1 MIDSQT
7 ASTWKSSFYESPKY
21 TTLTSTMSAFFDLG
35 YQSVLV
41 YGLGLLCGFAVHRGI
56 FIHGEWHV
64 QAPQILLGHLWL
76 FSCFAGLSRC
86 YSGTAIGEL
95 SHALLILSA
104 GYLPGLFT
112 SIALYRVIFHQL
124 STAGF
129 KGPWYARIT
138 KLWHIWACRGCKNH
152 LVLEKL
158 HEQYGDFVRT
168 GVFMAVDG
176 PRSECIKA
184 EWYDIL
190 HPDRALVTTRI
201 KPIHAA
207 RRREWNRGFS
217 AQALIQ
223 HESKILKYIE
233 QLDLCI
239 EADAKARV
247 PSEVR
252 DLFFWFGFD
261 VMGDFVFSK
270 SFDMLH
276 QQQWHHII
284 VRLQRALSLLGPF
297 SPAPWLIQVGFKLGP
312 RVNVLKD
319 WFDMVAWCER
329 QMRVRLDDATPKPA
343 MPDLAHYL
351 MELDDGQTE
360 KKDRLTWL
368 FGDSLLA
375 IVAGSEP
382 TAAALIGIFC
392 EMSKHPEHADKIYEE
407 LKDVDAT
414 NLKILTSLPHLNAV
428 INEGLRLYPALL
440 TGGARKTTENGATI
454 GGTFIPPHTTIIAPR
469 HVISR
474 REDCFEQANDFIPE
488 RWTTRPE
495 MIRNAAA
502 FAPFGTGHHSC
513 LGRFLAMDTMR
524 FVVAKLVKKYHFR
537 LAPGETGNRVFDDI
551 KDQFTS
557 NPGPLSLCFELR

>member
-1 MIDSQT
+1 MTVLLSSDSSLRG
-7 ASTWKSSFYESPKY
+7 A
-21 TTLTSTMSAFFDLG
+21 LLC
-35 YQSVLV
+35 
-41 YGLGLLCGFAVHRGI
+41 GLGLLCGLAAHHGL

-64 QAPQILLGHLWL
+64 QAPQIVLGHVW
-76 FSCFAGLSRC
+76 FFFCFAAASVYYEGSAVGEASR
-86 YSGTAIGEL
+86 
-95 SHALLILSA
+95 ALLVLSA
-104 GYLPGLFT
+104 GYVPGLLA
-112 SIALYRVIFHQL
+112 SIVLYRLFFHRL
-124 STAGF
+124 TRAGF
-129 KGPWYARIT
+129 RGPWYARVS
-138 KLWHIWACRGCKNH
+138 KLWHVWAARDCKNH

-158 HEQYGDFVRT
+158 HEEYGDFVRT
-168 GVFMAVDG
+168 GPSEITVFHPGVFMGVDG

-190 HPDRALVTTRI
+190 HPDRALVTTRV

-233 QLDLCI
+233 QLDSCI
-239 EADAKARV
+239 AADAAAGV
-247 PSEVR
+247 ASEVR
-252 DLFFWFGFD
+252 NLFFWFGFD

-297 SPAPWLIQVGFKLGP
+297 SPAPWLIQVGFKLAP
-312 RVNVLKD
+312 RVGVLRD
-319 WFDMVAWCER
+319 WFDMVEWCER
-329 QMRVRLDDATPKPA
+329 QMRARLDDEKPKPVV
-343 MPDLAHYL
+343 PDLAYYL
-351 MELDDGQTE
+351 MEMDDGQTGMQ
-360 KKDRLTWL
+360 DRLTWL

-382 TAAALIGIFC
+382 TAAALIGVFC
-392 EMSKHPEHADKIYEE
+392 ELAKHPHHAEKIYDE
-407 LKDVDAT
+407 LRDVDIT
-414 NLKILTSLPHLNAV
+414 DLKTLTSLPHLNAV

-454 GGTFIPPHTTIIAPR
+454 GGVFIPADTTIIAPR

-474 REDCFEQANDFIPE
+474 REDCFERAGEFIPE
-488 RWTTRPE
+488 RWSTRPE
-495 MIRNAAA
+495 MVRNAAA

-513 LGRFLAMDTMR
+513 LGRFLATDTMR
-524 FVVAKLVKKYHFR
+524 FVVARLVKKYRFR
-537 LAPGETGNRVFDDI
+537 LAPGETGTRVFDEI
-551 KDQFTS
+551 RDQFTS

>member
-1 MIDSQT
+1 MMNVLIG
-7 ASTWKSSFYESPKY
+7 SS
-21 TTLTSTMSAFFDLG
+21 
-35 YQSVLV
+35 YQDVLV
-41 YGLGLLCGFAVHRGI
+41 YGLGLLCGIAVHRGI

-76 FSCFAGLSRC
+76 FSCFAGLSR
-86 YSGTAIGEL
+86 YYNGTAIGEL
-95 SHALLILSA
+95 SRSLLILSA
-104 GYLPGLFT
+104 GYLPGLFANIT
-112 SIALYRVIFHQL
+112 LYRIFFHQL

-138 KLWHIWACRGCKNH
+138 KLWHIWACRNCKNH

-168 GVFMAVDG
+168 GPSEITVFHPGVFMAVDG

-190 HPDRALVTTRI
+190 HPDRALVTTRV

-217 AQALIQ
+217 AQALVQ
-223 HESKILKYIE
+223 HETKILKWIE
-233 QLDLCI
+233 QLDICI
-239 EADAKARV
+239 EADAKAHT
-247 PSEVR
+247 PSDVR

-312 RVNVLKD
+312 RVSVLKD

-329 QMRVRLDDATPKPA
+329 QMRVRLDDATPKPGA
-343 MPDLAHYL
+343 PDLAHYL
-351 MELDDGQTE
+351 MELNDGQTE
-360 KKDRLTWL
+360 QQQDRLTWL

-392 EMSKHPEHADKIYEE
+392 EIAKHPKHADIICAE
-407 LKDVDAT
+407 LEDVDVT
-414 NLKILTSLPHLNAV
+414 NLKVLTSLPHLNAV

-454 GGTFIPPHTTIIAPR
+454 GGTFIPPNTTIIAPR

-474 REDCFEQANDFIPE
+474 REDCFERANDFVPE
-488 RWTTRPE
+488 RWTTKPE

-513 LGRFLAMDTMR
+513 LGRFLATDTMR
-524 FVVAKLVKKYHFR
+524 FVVARLVKKYHIR
-537 LAPGETGNRVFDDI
+537 LAPGETGNRVFEEI
-551 KDQFTS
+551 RDQFTS

>member
-1 MIDSQT
+1 MSVLLDS
-7 ASTWKSSFYESPKY
+7 S
-21 TTLTSTMSAFFDLG
+21 
-35 YQSVLV
+35 YQAVLV
-41 YGLGLLCGFAVHRGI
+41 YVLGLLCGVAVHLGI

-64 QAPQILLGHLWL
+64 QAPQIALGHFWL
-76 FSCFAGLSRC
+76 FFCFAALSR
-86 YSGTAIGEL
+86 Y
-95 SHALLILSA
+95 
-104 GYLPGLFT
+104 Y
-112 SIALYRVIFHQL
+112 
-124 STAGF
+124 
-129 KGPWYARIT
+129 KGS
-138 KLWHIWACRGCKNH
+138 
-152 LVLEKL
+152 V
-158 HEQYGDFVRT
+158 YGDFVRT
-168 GVFMAVDG
+168 GPSEITVFHPGVFMAVDG
-176 PRSECIKA
+176 PRSECIKS

-217 AQALIQ
+217 AQALVQ

-233 QLDLCI
+233 QLDICI
-239 EADAKARV
+239 EADAKAHV
-247 PSEVR
+247 ASEVR
-252 DLFFWFGFD
+252 NLFFWFGFD

-312 RVNVLKD
+312 RISVLKD

-329 QMRVRLDDATPKPA
+329 QMRVRLDDGTPKPA
-343 MPDLAHYL
+343 VPDLAYYL
-351 MELDDGQTE
+351 MELNDGQTE
-360 KKDRLTWL
+360 LKDRLPWL
-368 FGDSLLA
+368 YGDSLLA

-392 EMSKHPEHADKIYEE
+392 ELAKHPEHAEKVYEE
-407 LKDVDAT
+407 LKDIDAT
-414 NLKILTSLPHLNAV
+414 NLKTLTSLPHLNAV

-454 GGTFIPPHTTIIAPR
+454 GGTFIPPDTTIIAPR

-474 REDCFEQANDFIPE
+474 REDCFERANEFIPE
-488 RWTTRPE
+488 RWSTRPE
-495 MIRNAAA
+495 MIRNVTA

-513 LGRFLAMDTMR
+513 LGRFLATDTMR
-524 FVVAKLVKKYHFR
+524 FVVARLVKKYHFR
-537 LAPGETGNRVFDDI
+537 LAPGETGNRVFDDVR
-551 KDQFTS
+551 DQFTS

>member
-1 MIDSQT
+1 M
-7 ASTWKSSFYESPKY
+7 
-21 TTLTSTMSAFFDLG
+21 M
-35 YQSVLV
+35 SVLYSSDYQGVFV
-41 YGLGLLCGFAVHRGI
+41 YGLGLLCGFAVHYGL

-64 QAPQILLGHLWL
+64 QAPQIVLGHFW
-76 FSCFAGLSRC
+76 FFICFVASSI
-86 YSGTAIGEL
+86 YYKGTAIGEL
-95 SHALLILSA
+95 SQSLLVLYA
-104 GYLPGLFT
+104 GYLPGLLA
-112 SIALYRVIFHQL
+112 SIALYRLFFHRL
-124 STAGF
+124 AGF
-129 KGPWYARIT
+129 RGPWYARIT
-138 KLWHIWACRGCKNH
+138 KLWHVWACRDCKNH

-168 GVFMAVDG
+168 GPSEITVFHPGVFMAVDG

-190 HPDRALVTTRI
+190 HPDRALVTTRV

-217 AQALIQ
+217 AQALVQ

-233 QLDLCI
+233 QLDQCI
-239 EADAKARV
+239 EANAKAKK

-297 SPAPWLIQVGFKLGP
+297 SPTPWLIQVGFKLAP
-312 RVNVLKD
+312 RVGVLKD

-329 QMRVRLDDATPKPA
+329 QMRTRLDDASPKPSV
-343 MPDLAHYL
+343 PDLAHYL

-360 KKDRLTWL
+360 MKDRLTWL

-392 EMSKHPEHADKIYEE
+392 EMAKHPEHVDKIYEE
-407 LKDVDAT
+407 LKDVDVT
-414 NLKILTSLPHLNAV
+414 DLKTLTSLPHLNAV

-440 TGGARKTTENGATI
+440 TGGARKTTENGANI
-454 GGTFIPPHTTIIAPR
+454 GGTFIPPNTTIIAPR

-474 REDCFEQANDFIPE
+474 REDCFERPNEFIPE
-488 RWTTRPE
+488 RWSTRPE
-495 MIRNAAA
+495 MVRNASA

-513 LGRFLAMDTMR
+513 LGRFLATDSMR
-524 FVVAKLVKKYHFR
+524 FVVARLVKKYHIR
-537 LAPGETGNRVFDDI
+537 LAPGETGTRVFDEI
-551 KDQFTS
+551 RDQFTS

>member
-1 MIDSQT
+1 MMNVLFHSG
-7 ASTWKSSFYESPKY
+7 YE
-21 TTLTSTMSAFFDLG
+21 G
-35 YQSVLV
+35 VLV
-41 YGLGLLCGFAVHRGI
+41 YGLGLVCGIAVHQGI

-76 FSCFAGLSRC
+76 FSCFAGLSRY
-86 YSGTAIGEL
+86 YSDTAIGKL
-95 SHALLILSA
+95 CQSLLILSA
-104 GYLPGLFT
+104 GYLPGLFA
-112 SIALYRVIFHQL
+112 SIISYRVFFHRL

-129 KGPWYARIT
+129 KGPWYARVT
-138 KLWHIWACRGCKNH
+138 KLWHVWACRDCKNH

-168 GVFMAVDG
+168 GPSEITVFHPGVFMAVDG

-190 HPDRALVTTRI
+190 HPDRALVTTRV

-217 AQALIQ
+217 AQALVQ

-239 EADAKARV
+239 EADAKAHV
-247 PSEVR
+247 ASEVR
-252 DLFFWFGFD
+252 NLFFWFGFD

-312 RVNVLKD
+312 RVGVLKD

-329 QMRVRLDDATPKPA
+329 QMRMRLDAETPKPA

-351 MELDDGQTE
+351 MELEDGQTE
-360 KKDRLTWL
+360 QKDRLTWL

-392 EMSKHPEHADKIYEE
+392 ELAKHPEHADMIYEE
-407 LKDVDAT
+407 LKDVDST
-414 NLKILTSLPHLNAV
+414 NIKTLTGLPHLNAV

-474 REDCFEQANDFIPE
+474 REDCFERANEFIPE

-495 MIRNAAA
+495 MVRNAAA
-502 FAPFGTGHHSC
+502 SAPFGTGHHSC
-513 LGRFLAMDTMR
+513 LGRFLATDTMR
-524 FVVAKLVKKYHFR
+524 FVVARLVSKYRFR

-551 KDQFTS
+551 RDQFTS

>member
-1 MIDSQT
+1 MSVFLDS
-7 ASTWKSSFYESPKY
+7 S
-21 TTLTSTMSAFFDLG
+21 
-35 YQSVLV
+35 YQAVLV
-41 YGLGLLCGFAVHRGI
+41 YVLGLLCGVAVHLGI

-64 QAPQILLGHLWL
+64 QAPQIALGHFWL
-76 FSCFAGLSRC
+76 FSCFAALSRYYKGSVVGDLC
-86 YSGTAIGEL
+86 HS
-95 SHALLILSA
+95 LLILSA

-112 SIALYRVIFHQL
+112 SIILYRFYFHRL

-129 KGPWYARIT
+129 KGPWYARVT
-138 KLWHIWACRGCKNH
+138 KLWHVWACRGCKNH
-152 LVLEKL
+152 LLLENL

-168 GVFMAVDG
+168 GPSEITVFHPGVFMAVDG
-176 PRSECIKA
+176 PRSECIKS

-217 AQALIQ
+217 AQGIYPIDLRNHEPISNEPYRTTALVQ

-233 QLDLCI
+233 QLDVCI
-239 EADAKARV
+239 EADAKAHV
-247 PSEVR
+247 ASEVR
-252 DLFFWFGFD
+252 NLFFWFGFD

-312 RVNVLKD
+312 RTSVLKD
-319 WFDMVAWCER
+319 WFDMVAWCEQ
-329 QMRVRLDDATPKPA
+329 QMRVRLDEGTPKPA
-343 MPDLAHYL
+343 VPDLAYYL
-351 MELDDGQTE
+351 MELNDGQTE
-360 KKDRLTWL
+360 LKDRLPWL
-368 FGDSLLA
+368 YGDSLLA
-375 IVAGSEP
+375 IP

-392 EMSKHPEHADKIYEE
+392 ELAKHPEHAEKVYEE

-414 NLKILTSLPHLNAV
+414 NLKTLTSLPHLNAV

-454 GGTFIPPHTTIIAPR
+454 GGTFIPPDTTIIAPR

-474 REDCFEQANDFIPE
+474 REDCFERANEFIPE
-488 RWTTRPE
+488 RWSTRPE
-495 MIRNAAA
+495 MIRNVAA

-513 LGRFLAMDTMR
+513 LGRFLATDTMR
-524 FVVAKLVKKYHFR
+524 FVVARLVKKYHFR
-537 LAPGETGNRVFDDI
+537 LAPGETGNRVFDDVR
-551 KDQFTS
+551 DQFTS

>member
-1 MIDSQT
+1 MSDLLDSSYQT
-7 ASTWKSSFYESPKY
+7 
-21 TTLTSTMSAFFDLG
+21 
-35 YQSVLV
+35 VLV
-41 YGLGLLCGFAVHRGI
+41 YGLGLFCGVAVHWGI

-64 QAPQILLGHLWL
+64 QAPQIALGHSWL
-76 FSCFAGLSRC
+76 FFCSAALSYYYKGSTVGDLC
-86 YSGTAIGEL
+86 HSV
-95 SHALLILSA
+95 LILFA

-112 SIALYRVIFHQL
+112 SITLYRLYFHRL
-124 STAGF
+124 TTAGF
-129 KGPWYARIT
+129 KGPWYARVT
-138 KLWHIWACRGCKNH
+138 KLWHVWACRNCKNH
-152 LVLEKL
+152 LLLEDL

-168 GVFMAVDG
+168 GPSEITVFHPGVFMAVDG
-176 PRSECIKA
+176 PRSECIKS

-217 AQALIQ
+217 AQALVQ

-233 QLDLCI
+233 QLDVCI
-239 EADAKARV
+239 EADAKAHV
-247 PSEVR
+247 ASEVR
-252 DLFFWFGFD
+252 NLFFWFGFD

-284 VRLQRALSLLGPF
+284 IRLQRALSLLGPF

-312 RVNVLKD
+312 RISVLKD

-329 QMRVRLDDATPKPA
+329 QMRVRLDDGTPKPA
-343 MPDLAHYL
+343 VPDLAYYL
-351 MELDDGQTE
+351 MELNDGQTE
-360 KKDRLTWL
+360 LKDR
-368 FGDSLLA
+368 
-375 IVAGSEP
+375 EP

-392 EMSKHPEHADKIYEE
+392 ELAKHPEHVDKVYEE

-414 NLKILTSLPHLNAV
+414 NLKTLTSLPHLNAV

-454 GGTFIPPHTTIIAPR
+454 GGTFIPPDTTIIAPR

-474 REDCFEQANDFIPE
+474 REDCFERANEFIPE
-488 RWTTRPE
+488 RWSTRPE
-495 MIRNAAA
+495 MIRNLAA

-513 LGRFLAMDTMR
+513 LGRFLATDTMR
-524 FVVAKLVKKYHFR
+524 FVVARLVKKYHFR
-537 LAPGETGNRVFDDI
+537 LAPGETGNRVFDDVR
-551 KDQFTS
+551 DQFTS

>member
-1 MIDSQT
+1 MTFI
-7 ASTWKSSFYESPKY
+7 
-21 TTLTSTMSAFFDLG
+21 MSAFCKFHQELI
-35 YQSVLV
+35 LCA
-41 YGLGLLCGFAVHRGI
+41 LGLLCGSAVHLGF

-64 QAPQILLGHLWL
+64 QAPQILLDHLWF
-76 FSCFAGLSRC
+76 FSCFAALSSYYKGTVLGDLS
-86 YSGTAIGEL
+86 YS
-95 SHALLILSA
+95 LLILFC
-104 GYLPGLFT
+104 GYLPGLLG
-112 SIALYRVIFHQL
+112 SITIYRVFYHRL
-124 STAGF
+124 TTSGF
-129 KGPWYARIT
+129 RGPWYARIT
-138 KLWHIWACRGCKNH
+138 KLWHVWAARDCKNH

-168 GVFMAVDG
+168 GPSEITVFHPGVFMAVDG

-190 HPDRALVTTRI
+190 HPDRALVTTRA

-217 AQALIQ
+217 AHALVQ
-223 HESKILKYIE
+223 HEAKILKYIE
-233 QLDLCI
+233 QLDMCI
-239 EADAKARV
+239 EADAKANIA
-247 PSEVR
+247 SEVR
-252 DLFFWFGFD
+252 NLFFWFGFD

-270 SFDMLH
+270 SFEMLH
-276 QQQWHHII
+276 QKQWHHII

-297 SPAPWLIQVGFKLGP
+297 SPAPWLIQVGFKLCP
-312 RVNVLKD
+312 RVSVLRD

-329 QMRVRLDDATPKPA
+329 QMRVRLDDGTPKPA
-343 MPDLAHYL
+343 VPDLAHYL
-351 MELDDGQTE
+351 MELEDGQPE
-360 KKDRLTWL
+360 QEDRLPWL

-392 EMSKHPEHADKIYEE
+392 EIAKHPNHVDMIFEE
-407 LKDVDAT
+407 LADVEVTD
-414 NLKILTSLPHLNAV
+414 LKALTRLPHLNAV

-440 TGGARKTTENGATI
+440 TGGARKTTENGARI
-454 GGTFIPPHTTIIAPR
+454 GDTFIPPYTTIIAPR

-474 REDCFEQANDFIPE
+474 RDDCFERPNEFIPE

-495 MIRNAAA
+495 MVRNAAA

-513 LGRFLAMDTMR
+513 LGRFLATDTMR
-524 FVVAKLVKKYHFR
+524 FVVARLLKKYRIR
-537 LAPGETGNRVFDDI
+537 LAPGETGKRVFEEV